1 MKKYLRIVFLAGFE
15 FTFTYLFIILP
26 NVIFRKRWS
35 LKHRYTTLRG
45 AVRRLH
51 KYLRLKLHVTNLQRL
66 DTKEKFFIVCNH
78 HSMIDP
84 FLVIHLIKD
93 PVRFLAKKEVRHQL
107 VFGDASASIDAL
119 FIDRKSI
126 KSQIAVLRTMKE
138 SLIQKDSH
146 WLVFPEGTR
155 NKQKSQPLLPFKA
168 GTFKQAMETNSTIL
182 PMVTYGFFRPLNPKI
197 NWKSYPIQVDFL
209 APITPEMYEG
219 KTSFQLAEDVQHL
232 MQFKTD
238 EMVELDQT
246 LRGSNHD

>member
-1 MKKYLRIVFLAGFE
+1 MKKYIRIVLLAGFE
-15 FTFTYLFIILP
+15 FTFTYVFIILP
-26 NVIFRKRWS
+26 NMLFRKKWS

-45 AVRRLH
+45 AVGRL
-51 KYLRLKLHVTNLQRL
+51 KKFLRLKLYVQNIERF
-66 DTKEKFFIVCNH
+66 DSKEKFFIVCNH

-155 NKQKSQPLLPFKA
+155 NKQKFQALLPFKA

-209 APITPEMYEG
+209 APITPEMYQG
-219 KTSFQLAEDVQHL
+219 KTSFQLAEEVHHI
-232 MQFKTD
+232 MQVKTD
-238 EMVELDQT
+238 EMVEKDNA

>member
-1 MKKYLRIVFLAGFE
+1 
-15 FTFTYLFIILP
+15 
-26 NVIFRKRWS
+26 
-35 LKHRYTTLRG
+35 
-45 AVRRLH
+45 
-51 KYLRLKLHVTNLQRL
+51 
-66 DTKEKFFIVCNH
+66 
-78 HSMIDP
+78 
-84 FLVIHLIKD
+84 
-93 PVRFLAKKEVRHQL
+93 
-107 VFGDASASIDAL
+107 
-119 FIDRKSI
+119 
-126 KSQIAVLRTMKE
+126 MKE

-209 APITPEMYEG
+209 APITPEMHHG

-232 MQFKTD
+232 MQLKTD
-238 EMVELDQT
+238 EMVELDKT